1 MAAKRTIPVFKK
13 AAPKIDDRAA
23 QLKEAA
29 NKAAEQPEPAVTHQG
44 PGTGKAGA
52 ADPAASAAILNAGKA
67 ASPVVETKGAAVQ
80 AAAEQARDRA
90 ADGALEAGAK
100 AGDSAAGKLSDPKLP
115 GEQAADGGTASG
127 GGGSEAGGG
136 LKGPTPAFSDGANLA
151 ALDAAVAAAAGKLA
165 ESRPD
170 LRGGLD
176 VFDSVAGGATASA
189 GSSGGNLDVAN
200 PGRPGTGSDG
210 SAEHAADAVGQV
222 TSGGQSLFGDRLA
235 GVSGEM
241 AIAQG
246 LINSQD
252 TAASSPGV
260 AAGGNVITQ
269 RAMELAEKAA
279 DGDEDAYRKL
289 EVLADEMH
297 KGGKA
302 TGVTSGVGYG
312 VGTNADGEVV
322 APAGSK
328 PAEEAGP
335 FWRAVAKMFTGER
348 DIAGN
353 LTTKGQA
360 LKDAENSIEN
370 PGDPNNPDGGMAT
383 PEQMA
388 FRQALRDALGVYQGG
403 SGDIDPAET
412 DSMPG
417 GLGAFAGAANDN
429 LGLIGQPAGPGGG
442 PSGTPHAPVTGTD
455 VDPVEGSAY
464 SGPALGGNPED
475 VNFGSS
481 TLPLDSARHSSS
493 DDDDDDDDD
502 DDGDDVA

>member
-1 MAAKRTIPVFKK
+1 MSSIPLP
-13 AAPKIDDRAA
+13 AEPPHRPGRA
-23 QLKEAA
+23 
-29 NKAAEQPEPAVTHQG
+29 
-44 PGTGKAGA
+44 
-52 ADPAASAAILNAGKA
+52 
-67 ASPVVETKGAAVQ
+67 
-80 AAAEQARDRA
+80 
-90 ADGALEAGAK
+90 
-100 AGDSAAGKLSDPKLP
+100 
-115 GEQAADGGTASG
+115 
-127 GGGSEAGGG
+127 
-136 LKGPTPAFSDGANLA
+136 
-151 ALDAAVAAAAGKLA
+151 
-165 ESRPD
+165 
-170 LRGGLD
+170 
-176 VFDSVAGGATASA
+176 
-189 GSSGGNLDVAN
+189 GGNLDVAN

-388 FRQALRDALGVYQGG
+388 FRQALRDALGVYQGAAATSIPRKRTRCRAAWG
-403 SGDIDPAET
+403 RL
-412 DSMPG
+412 PG
-417 GLGAFAGAANDN
+417 QRMTTWGLSASRRDRGRPFW
-429 LGLIGQPAGPGGG
+429 
-442 PSGTPHAPVTGTD
+442 HAPCPG
-455 VDPVEGSAY
+455 
-464 SGPALGGNPED
+464 
-475 VNFGSS
+475 
-481 TLPLDSARHSSS
+481 
-493 DDDDDDDDD
+493 
-502 DDGDDVA
+502 DGHGCRPG